1 MTRSPDERNAIE
13 TVTRYLRLVEER
25 RLDEASRYLAPD
37 PVIVFPGGRRFSD
50 LDEQVAS
57 SRGRYRRVTKTI
69 QQLDVFASDRS
80 ATVYVSGDLEGE
92 DLAGRRFSSVRFIDR
107 LELDDGLVVTHH
119 VWNDLA
125 ERMANLDAGSD
136 RENGA

>member
-50 LDEQVAS
+50 LDGQVAS
-57 SRGRYRRVTKTI
+57 SRGRFRRVTKTI
-69 QQLDVFASDRS
+69 QQLDVFASAGS
-80 ATVYVSGDLEGE
+80 AIEGE

-136 RENGA
+136 RGHGA